1 MLVQRLAHRIKCCQA
16 LLNIMKLARFL
27 VMRAPSLSNRVKL
40 YQPFWRPHN
49 TMIEVQGDV
58 VIKDIEDIEDT
69 ATFYAGF
76 EHSFQSIKV
85 VACSMLNVAQLL

>member
-1 MLVQRLAHRIKCCQA
+1 MLSSPLEYHE
-16 LLNIMKLARFL
+16 ARKILGDASSF
-27 VMRAPSLSNRVKL
+27 AQQRVKL

-49 TMIEVQGDV
+49 IMIEVQGDV
-58 VIKDIEDIEDT
+58 VIKDIEDT

-76 EHSFQSIKV
+76 GHSFQSIKV